1 MTPNQFEIAAG
12 SILREIPAMTLATCN
27 QGIPWATDVYFA
39 AVGFELF
46 FFSSHRSRHC
56 RNLAVNPCCAATVHP
71 TVNSWKE
78 IKGLQMEGVAEPVS
92 SLGDKAQGLA
102 AYLDKFPFAREL
114 FANPTETISAI
125 NKATMYVM
133 SPSHILLLDNALG
146 FGSRYGIRIIEGC
159 ADGPPERVKSD

>member
-1 MTPNQFEIAAG
+1 
-12 SILREIPAMTLATCN
+12 
-27 QGIPWATDVYFA
+27 
-39 AVGFELF
+39 
-46 FFSSHRSRHC
+46 
-56 RNLAVNPCCAATVHP
+56 
-71 TVNSWKE
+71 
-78 IKGLQMEGVAEPVS
+78 MEGVAEPVS